1 MTAPQEPFRSFAAV
15 IEDYPV
21 TPGDDERLG
30 TPMFY
35 SSGTTG
41 KPKAVKRQLPDVSPQ
56 ERLGIEEM
64 GKRLFRMREGMT
76 FLSTAPLYHS
86 GPQSSISIGLR
97 LGATHIVMERFD
109 TEEFL
114 ALIDEFD
121 VTHTMVVPTMF
132 SSSAQ
137 AAEEIRDKL
146 TTTRRLRPWCTG
158 PHPVRVRS
166 SRTCSTGG
174 AR

>member
-1 MTAPQEPFRSFAAV
+1 MSQPNSRVSARTFEHWLLIGMTAPQEPFRNFAAV

-41 KPKAVKRQLPDVSPQ
+41 KPKAVKRQLPRCVPAGAARDRGDGQTPVPDARGDDVPVDGSAV
-56 ERLGIEEM
+56 
-64 GKRLFRMREGMT
+64 
-76 FLSTAPLYHS
+76 SS

-121 VTHTMVVPTMF
+121 VTHDGGADNVL
-132 SSSAQ
+132 SSAQ
-137 AAEEIRDKL
+137 AAEEIRDKW
-146 TTTRRLRPWCTG
+146 RLL
-158 PHPVRVRS
+158 V
-166 SRTCSTGG
+166 
-174 AR
+174 A